1 MAELE
6 KTFSP
11 KEAQSKWYQIWE
23 NGNYFRPKKGGK
35 PFCIVMPPPNVTG
48 QLHMGHALDITTQ
61 DALIRFKR
69 MKGFETLFLPGM
81 DHAGIATQA
90 VVEKKIYKEEKK
102 SRHDFTR
109 EEFLKKIWEWK
120 EEYGGIILNQQRSM
134 GASADWNYFMFTM
147 DHDANVAVNKTFVN
161 LYNEGLIYQSNRL
174 VNWDPV
180 LQSAVSDAE
189 VEHVEVK
196 GSFYHIKYKIKNSD
210 QYLEVATTRPETMF
224 GDTAVAVNP
233 EDERWKHLIGKKAIV
248 PICNRE
254 VPIIGD
260 SYVDLEKGTGCLKVT
275 PGHDFNDFEIGKRHE
290 LPLINILN
298 LDGTLNQEA
307 GEYSGLSCQ
316 KARKLVVEKLK
327 ELEQLVDIK
336 EHLHS
341 VAHGERSH
349 EIIEPLL
356 SKQWFLNVAKMS
368 EVAVTAVEQDQTRF
382 YPKGWENTYFSWLR
396 DPKDWCL
403 SRQLWWGHQ
412 IPVFYCNKC
421 EHQWASE
428 EKPKNCPKCET
439 HHFHQDPDV
448 LDTWFSSGIWPLTTL
463 GWPDHSR
470 MKARGFDR
478 FFPTSVLVTGY
489 DIIFFWVARMMM
501 MGIKE
506 TQKVP
511 FEKVYIHAIVRDK
524 LGRKMSKSLGNGI
537 DPLEIID
544 TYGAD
549 ALRFTLAAGSGYNRN
564 LNLDPKRIEGFRN
577 FINKI
582 WNAFRFIEP
591 NLESG
596 TTLPPKISHH
606 EKWILSELNDVT
618 KIVND
623 SLEDFRFDDATSAI
637 YSFTYEKFCSYFIEL
652 SKPILYG
659 ENLAEKSQRA
669 KVLKYCFRKLMA
681 LLHPFTPFITEE
693 LWSYLKEEGE
703 DLMISYPYPEYDPA
717 YDFKEESNR
726 MNKFIETVAA
736 IRALRSEVNLPPKEE
751 VDVHLFLDDEELKD
765 YFKKSHPS
773 FVELARLKNLYL
785 GSKMDERPKKSAI
798 NATTFAE
805 VFLPLEGH
813 IDINEQIKRLQK
825 DLDKTQADYMKVR
838 AKLENNK
845 FMESAPPEIIEEV
858 KSKAESFES
867 KIESLRRNI
876 GFFNS

>member
-11 KEAQSKWYQIWE
+11 KEAQAKWYNVWE
-23 NGNYFRPKKGGK
+23 KGNYFIPKKGK
-35 PFCIVMPPPNVTG
+35 ETFCIIMPPPNVTG

-102 SRHDFTR
+102 TRHDFTR
-109 EEFLKKIWEWK
+109 EEFLRKIWEWK

-189 VEHVEVK
+189 VEHIEVK
-196 GSFYHIKYKIKNSD
+196 GSFYHIQYKVKNSD
-210 QYLEVATTRPETMF
+210 RLLEVATTRPETMF

-233 EDERWKHLIGKKAIV
+233 KDERWKDLIGKIAII
-248 PICNRE
+248 PLCNRE

-260 SYVDLEKGTGCLKVT
+260 DYVDMEKGTGCLKVT
-275 PGHDFNDFEIGKRHE
+275 PGHDFNDFEIGKRHN

-298 LDGTLNQEA
+298 LDGTLNNEAQEFT
-307 GEYSGLSCQ
+307 GLSCI

-327 ELEQLVDIK
+327 EIEQLIDVK

-341 VAHGERSH
+341 IAHGERSH
-349 EIIEPLL
+349 EVIEPLL
-356 SKQWFLNVAKMS
+356 SKQWFLNVAQMS
-368 EVAVTAVEQDQTRF
+368 KVALEMVEKDKTRF

-421 EHQWASE
+421 EHQWAVE
-428 EKPKNCPKCET
+428 AKPTACPKCNT
-439 HHFHQDPDV
+439 HHIHQDPDV

-470 MKARGFDR
+470 MKERGFDR

-501 MGIKE
+501 MGLKE
-506 TQKVP
+506 TNKVP

-524 LGRKMSKSLGNGI
+524 QGRKMSKSLGNGI
-537 DPLEIID
+537 DPLEMID
-544 TYGAD
+544 TYGTD

-564 LNLDPKRIEGFRN
+564 LNLDPQRIEGFRN

-591 NLESG
+591 FLEQGSL
-596 TTLPPKISHH
+596 LPPMISHH
-606 EKWILSELNDVT
+606 EKWILNELNEVT
-618 KIVND
+618 KIVNE
-623 SLEDFRFDDATSAI
+623 SIEEFRFDDATSAI

-659 ENLAEKSQRA
+659 ENLAEKHQRA

-681 LLHPFTPFITEE
+681 LLHPFSPFITEE
-693 LWSYLKEEGE
+693 LWTYLKEESE
-703 DLMISYPYPEYDPA
+703 DLLIATPFPEYDPA
-717 YDFKEESNR
+717 FDFKEESEK
-726 MNKFIETVAA
+726 MNKFIETIAG
-736 IRALRSEVNLPPKEE
+736 IRALRSEVNLPPKEL
-751 VDVHLFLDDEELKD
+751 VDVHLFLDDKELKD
-765 YFKKSHPS
+765 YFKKSLPS
-773 FVELARLKNLYL
+773 FVELARLKNLHL
-785 GSKMDERPKKSAI
+785 ESKNDERPKKSAI

-805 VFLPLEGH
+805 IFLPLEGH

-825 DLDKTQADYMKVR
+825 DLDKTEKDYEKVR
-838 AKLENNK
+838 VKLENAK
-845 FMESAPPEIIEEV
+845 FMASAPAEIIEEV
-858 KSKAESFES
+858 KSKSESFKS
-867 KIESLRRNI
+867 KIDSLKRNL
-876 GFFNS
+876 GFFNA